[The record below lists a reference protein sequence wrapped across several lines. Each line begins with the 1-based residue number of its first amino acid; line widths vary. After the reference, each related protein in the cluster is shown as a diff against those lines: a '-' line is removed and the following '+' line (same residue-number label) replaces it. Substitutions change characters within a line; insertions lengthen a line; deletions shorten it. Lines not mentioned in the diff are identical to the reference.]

1 MRPLLALTQGDS
13 LPPWSCQLSIA
24 LDESVS
30 SMGLLVGN
38 FLGLVLILIGVGL
51 GYDSLQ
57 LTSRLYLGTSYGLW
71 LLFLVANLTSRPKQ
85 DSDFCKTLTADAVSV
100 YRRYHVAIDHPM
112 AGQVYAGILNFLR
125 VAGLVF
131 TGLAIWK
138 GFYIEAG
145 ACFLFFLVSASLIH
159 RNNPW
164 LFLGHQAGRS
174 NERALR
180 ELDELKK
187 LLASRHPSHPPEA

>member
-1 MRPLLALTQGDS
+1 
-13 LPPWSCQLSIA
+13 
-24 LDESVS
+24 
-30 SMGLLVGN
+30 MGLLVGN
-38 FLGLVLILIGVGL
+38 FLGLVLILIGVAL

-71 LLFLVANLTSRPKQ
+71 LLFLVTNLTSRPRQ

-145 ACFLFFLVSASLIH
+145 ACFLVFLVSASLIH